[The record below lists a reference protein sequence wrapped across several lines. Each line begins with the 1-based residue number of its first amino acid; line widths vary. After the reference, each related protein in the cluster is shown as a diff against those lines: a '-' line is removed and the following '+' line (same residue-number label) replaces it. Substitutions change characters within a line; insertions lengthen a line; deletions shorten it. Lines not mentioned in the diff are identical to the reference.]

1 MATKSDLI
9 EAQNFSR
16 RRLLTAFTSGAP
28 EGKELEPAAPLR
40 AVIAAI
46 ALTAAVVLAGVFY
59 GLIQPGLPSGWQNG
73 KLIIAKDTGARYV
86 TVDGVLHPVLNTAS
100 ARLLMPAGQFDVI
113 NTSQS
118 NLADIPLGSTVG
130 IVGAPDQV
138 PAASALIDTGWTACL
153 ADAGGIAVQL
163 GEAPAATATDRAI
176 VVDAA
181 GGRYVVAGGTSH
193 LVDAASGDAVL
204 RAAGIAAS
212 TPRAVSVDW
221 LNLFTPG
228 APLAPLTVTDA
239 GDQVLGTTLR
249 VGDVIHYSGSAEDDR
264 FLVQSDHTLAPLS
277 PLAWQLYQLGSGAKA
292 TDVKDVP
299 QSVSSG
305 LPTAKEPSG
314 GADWPAA
321 GFTPLDAASRPCALL
336 ASDGQATRT
345 VLAARAASLPAPAG
359 VSVAAG
365 HGALVN
371 AAGRGDQSS
380 GLDTLIDATGTAYAL
395 PGATEQTLQR
405 LGYQATDVTTVTKA
419 WIPFFLTGPALTE
432 FGAGGG
438 TEGQQLSP
446 SPTATGAP

>member
-153 ADAGGIAVQL
+153 VDAGGIAVQL

-176 VVDAA
+176 VVDAVPA
-181 GGRYVVAGGTSH
+181 SHDLPSVLPTDVADLPLRRRSRRSVAPGDGTTTAAWWIVTADGERGGERHRPPAH
-193 LVDAASGDAVL
+193 ARRSG
-204 RAAGIAAS
+204 RPS
-212 TPRAVSVDW
+212 PRAC
-221 LNLFTPG
+221 
-228 APLAPLTVTDA
+228 
-239 GDQVLGTTLR
+239 
-249 VGDVIHYSGSAEDDR
+249 H
-264 FLVQSDHTLAPLS
+264 
-277 PLAWQLYQLGSGAKA
+277 
-292 TDVKDVP
+292 
-299 QSVSSG
+299 
-305 LPTAKEPSG
+305 
-314 GADWPAA
+314 
-321 GFTPLDAASRPCALL
+321 RP
-336 ASDGQATRT
+336 R
-345 VLAARAASLPAPAG
+345 R
-359 VSVAAG
+359 
-365 HGALVN
+365 
-371 AAGRGDQSS
+371 R
-380 GLDTLIDATGTAYAL
+380 
-395 PGATEQTLQR
+395 
-405 LGYQATDVTTVTKA
+405 
-419 WIPFFLTGPALTE
+419 
-432 FGAGGG
+432 
-438 TEGQQLSP
+438 
-446 SPTATGAP
+446 